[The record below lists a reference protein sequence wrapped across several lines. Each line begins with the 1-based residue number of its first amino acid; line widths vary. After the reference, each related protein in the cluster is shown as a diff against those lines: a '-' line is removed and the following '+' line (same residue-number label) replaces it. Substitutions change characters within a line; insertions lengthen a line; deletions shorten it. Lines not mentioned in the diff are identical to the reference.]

1 VTIRTA
7 SCTPG
12 YLITA
17 DKAALEN
24 FVDPRADG
32 RAFVRHRIGL
42 RRTRPSTR
50 EIFRNVQQAAQG
62 TVRVSSNITDVQ
74 RGASETGLGILAG
87 PVSGRALS
95 SESGR
100 LKIEVSNCSTRC
112 ALHSSM

>member
-24 FVDPRADG
+24 FADPRADG
-32 RAFVRHRIGL
+32 RAFLRHSIGR
-42 RRTRPSTR
+42 RRTRRGHQGNS
-50 EIFRNVQQAAQG
+50 RNVQQAAQG

-87 PVSGRALS
+87 PVSGPITLLRGRAAQDGNQQLLNS
-95 SESGR
+95 VR
-100 LKIEVSNCSTRC
+100 
-112 ALHSSM
+112 AA